1 MKNGQYISTKITIN
15 CSCKIYPI
23 KSHVLLCMLLRFS
36 ILTIGPIMWTENEI
50 AYIDKSKSLFYQ
62 PSVQRFCIS
71 RGTNSCFRHFSE
83 WNHGCLGDKTSKNSS
98 KITCYAPGGYST
110 LSWVWMCGPKFR
122 PPPYNKTRED
132 ANLLPISKPFV
143 SWRAL
148 FKTNQCFLQCK
159 LGCISTFWQPIDK
172 PKDKFIG
179 NYAFCKNATYIKTN
193 FQIKKGPLQNPRA
206 RKSTLSGPHIPI
218 PTFPLRV
225 LCSLPWCVWRYQTL
239 HNNTVE
245 HVLKKCGHSERPS
258 MKSGQCSKGIFA
270 WSWRYS
276 TKWNDSNKT

>member
-1 MKNGQYISTKITIN
+1 M
-15 CSCKIYPI
+15 
-23 KSHVLLCMLLRFS
+23 M
-36 ILTIGPIMWTENEI
+36 IM
-50 AYIDKSKSLFYQ
+50 
-62 PSVQRFCIS
+62 S
-71 RGTNSCFRHFSE
+71 R
-83 WNHGCLGDKTSKNSS
+83 
-98 KITCYAPGGYST
+98 GGYST

-193 FQIKKGPLQNPRA
+193 FQIKKGPLQNLRA
-206 RKSTLSGPHIPI
+206 RKSTLSGPHIPV
-218 PTFPLRV
+218 PTFPL
-225 LCSLPWCVWRYQTL
+225 STPPPGIMYTWRRWWGQNKIVNSDIVKGSRT
-239 HNNTVE
+239 
-245 HVLKKCGHSERPS
+245 GHSVKVS
-258 MKSGQCSKGIFA
+258 LSL
-270 WSWRYS
+270 
-276 TKWNDSNKT
+276 